1 MGVVDLGEVG
11 GRDEVLG
18 GVAELDGA
26 RAVLV
31 GDLQVVERDEA
42 ARVVRVG
49 DRVDDAQQLV
59 SAHLLRGDPHVLE
72 RAHDLLGRAGELRGR
87 LLAGRRLDGHDEQ
100 SAPLD
105 VLLGLG
111 DLALDDLVDVAAEAV
126 AGVVALDGRQ
136 EGVGA
141 ERVAVDDAAQDLD
154 LEVHGVVERV
164 EQFGPVLV
172 DLALLGLAGRLEAG
186 VLELDDAAVDA
197 LLELDGAVLAQKLVA
212 ERVLR
217 ALVGAQH
224 ERAGVVLGRQQAL
237 HALLLSG
244 LLRGALAALAGLR
257 GLRVELLLAAGVAA
271 LGADVLAGLLAPS
284 MAPVP
289 VRILCAGR
297 VTVVIVRVAL
307 RLGRGLA
314 VRRRARGCRGLAV
327 VVLVRV
333 AGCGEWGM
341 FPVGAASAGYGVVP
355 IRVAGGRFLPAA
367 ARGGAVVVIV
377 GVAGRLGRGFA
388 VCRRA
393 RRRRGLAVVVIVG
406 VALGGDRRRGALP
419 ASVCGLRAV
428 VVRGGL
434 RGLGRRRWHG
444 DGDVLGAVSRCG
456 RGGRVLDGGHGR
468 GGVGGRRGG
477 RHGRAAVGAH
487 RGAVH
492 ELAVAVGADHV
503 NFSVISMPRPRRRPP
518 APPPSPLWYPSW
530 ASCRLSPW
538 RRRGLHTARA
548 SGRRTGRP
556 SASRGRPSRWRTTAR
571 T

>member
-1 MGVVDLGEVG
+1 M
-11 GRDEVLG
+11 
-18 GVAELDGA
+18 
-26 RAVLV
+26 
-31 GDLQVVERDEA
+31 
-42 ARVVRVG
+42 
-49 DRVDDAQQLV
+49 
-59 SAHLLRGDPHVLE
+59 
-72 RAHDLLGRAGELRGR
+72 
-87 LLAGRRLDGHDEQ
+87 
-100 SAPLD
+100 
-105 VLLGLG
+105 
-111 DLALDDLVDVAAEAV
+111 ALFTV

-136 EGVGA
+136 EGVLA

-164 EQFGPVLV
+164 EQFRPVLV

-186 VLELDDAAVDA
+186 VLELHDAAVDA

-257 GLRVELLLAAGVAA
+257 GLRVELLLAACVA
-271 LGADVLAGLLAPS
+271 
-284 MAPVP
+284 
-289 VRILCAGR
+289 
-297 VTVVIVRVAL
+297 VVIVWVAL
-307 RLGRGLA
+307 RLGCGLA

-327 VVLVRV
+327 IVLVRV

-377 GVAGRLGRGFA
+377 GVALRLGCGVA

-406 VALGGDRRRGALP
+406 VALGGGRRRGALP

-434 RGLGRRRWHG
+434 RGLGRSRGH
-444 DGDVLGAVSRCG
+444 GDVLGAVSRCG
-456 RGGRVLDGGHGR
+456 RGGRLLDGGHGR

-518 APPPSPLWYPSW
+518 SPPPSPLWSPSW

-538 RRRGLHTARA
+538 RRRGRRAARA
-548 SGRRTGRP
+548 SERRTGRP

>member
-1 MGVVDLGEVG
+1 M
-11 GRDEVLG
+11 
-18 GVAELDGA
+18 
-26 RAVLV
+26 
-31 GDLQVVERDEA
+31 
-42 ARVVRVG
+42 
-49 DRVDDAQQLV
+49 
-59 SAHLLRGDPHVLE
+59 
-72 RAHDLLGRAGELRGR
+72 
-87 LLAGRRLDGHDEQ
+87 
-100 SAPLD
+100 
-105 VLLGLG
+105 
-111 DLALDDLVDVAAEAV
+111 
-126 AGVVALDGRQ
+126 
-136 EGVGA
+136 
-141 ERVAVDDAAQDLD
+141 
-154 LEVHGVVERV
+154 HGVVERV
-164 EQFGPVLV
+164 EQFRPVLV

-244 LLRGALAALAGLR
+244 LLRGALAALAGFR
-257 GLRVELLLAAGVAA
+257 GLRVELLLAACVAA
-271 LGADVLAGLLAPS
+271 LGADVVAALLAPP

-297 VTVVIVRVAL
+297 V
-307 RLGRGLA
+307 
-314 VRRRARGCRGLAV
+314 
-327 VVLVRV
+327 
-333 AGCGEWGM
+333 
-341 FPVGAASAGYGVVP
+341 AA
-355 IRVAGGRFLPAA
+355 
-367 ARGGAVVVIV
+367 VIV
-377 GVAGRLGRGFA
+377 GVAGRLGCGLA

-393 RRRRGLAVVVIVG
+393 RRRRGLAVVVLVG
-406 VALGGDRRRGALP
+406 VARGRGRGGLQA
-419 ASVCGLRAV
+419 AVCGGLRAV
-428 VVRGGL
+428 IACGGL
-434 RGLGRRRWHG
+434 RGLGHG
-444 DGDVLGAVSRCG
+444 CGCGRGDVLGAVCGCG

-477 RHGRAAVGAH
+477 RQGRAAVGAH

-518 APPPSPLWYPSW
+518 SPPPSPLWSPSW

-538 RRRGLHTARA
+538 RRRGRRGARA

>member
-42 ARVVRVG
+42 ARVARVG

-59 SAHLLRGDPHVLE
+59 SADLLGGDPHVLE

-136 EGVGA
+136 EGVLA

-164 EQFGPVLV
+164 EQFRPVLV

-186 VLELDDAAVDA
+186 VLELHDAAVDA

-257 GLRVELLLAAGVAA
+257 GLRVELLLAACVAA
-271 LGADVLAGLLAPS
+271 LGADVVAALLAPS
-284 MAPVP
+284 MRCPCPSVSS
-289 VRILCAGR
+289 
-297 VTVVIVRVAL
+297 
-307 RLGRGLA
+307 
-314 VRRRARGCRGLAV
+314 ARG
-327 VVLVRV
+327 
-333 AGCGEWGM
+333 
-341 FPVGAASAGYGVVP
+341 
-355 IRVAGGRFLPAA
+355 
-367 ARGGAVVVIV
+367 
-377 GVAGRLGRGFA
+377 
-388 VCRRA
+388 
-393 RRRRGLAVVVIVG
+393 
-406 VALGGDRRRGALP
+406 
-419 ASVCGLRAV
+419 
-428 VVRGGL
+428 
-434 RGLGRRRWHG
+434 
-444 DGDVLGAVSRCG
+444 
-456 RGGRVLDGGHGR
+456 
-468 GGVGGRRGG
+468 
-477 RHGRAAVGAH
+477 
-487 RGAVH
+487 
-492 ELAVAVGADHV
+492 
-503 NFSVISMPRPRRRPP
+503 
-518 APPPSPLWYPSW
+518 
-530 ASCRLSPW
+530 
-538 RRRGLHTARA
+538 
-548 SGRRTGRP
+548 
-556 SASRGRPSRWRTTAR
+556 ASR
-571 T
+571 

>member
-1 MGVVDLGEVG
+1 MGVVVLGEVG

-42 ARVVRVG
+42 ARVARVG

-59 SAHLLRGDPHVLE
+59 SADLLGGDPHVLE

-111 DLALDDLVDVAAEAV
+111 DLTLDDLVDVAAEAV

-136 EGVGA
+136 EGVLA

-164 EQFGPVLV
+164 EQFRPVLV

-186 VLELDDAAVDA
+186 VLELHDAAVDA

-224 ERAGVVLGRQQAL
+224 ERAGVVLSRQQAL

-257 GLRVELLLAAGVAA
+257 GLRVELLLAACVAT
-271 LGADVLAGLLAPS
+271 LGADVVAALLAPS

-297 VTVVIVRVAL
+297 VAVVIVWVAL
-307 RLGRGLA
+307 RLGCGLA

-327 VVLVRV
+327 IVLVRV

-377 GVAGRLGRGFA
+377 GVAGRLGCGLA

-406 VALGGDRRRGALP
+406 VALGGGRRRGALP

-434 RGLGRRRWHG
+434 RGLGRSRGH
-444 DGDVLGAVSRCG
+444 GDVLGAVSRCG
-456 RGGRVLDGGHGR
+456 RGGRLLDGGHGR

-518 APPPSPLWYPSW
+518 SPPPSPLWSPSW

-538 RRRGLHTARA
+538 RRRGRCTARA
-548 SGRRTGRP
+548 SERRTGRP

>member
-59 SAHLLRGDPHVLE
+59 SADLLGGDPHVLE

-136 EGVGA
+136 EGVLA

-164 EQFGPVLV
+164 EQFRPVLV

-186 VLELDDAAVDA
+186 VLELHDAAVDA

-257 GLRVELLLAAGVAA
+257 GLRVELLLAACVAA
-271 LGADVLAGLLAPS
+271 LGADVVAALLAPS

-297 VTVVIVRVAL
+297 VAVVIVWVAL
-307 RLGRGLA
+307 RLGCGLA

-327 VVLVRV
+327 VV
-333 AGCGEWGM
+333 
-341 FPVGAASAGYGVVP
+341 
-355 IRVAGGRFLPAA
+355 
-367 ARGGAVVVIV
+367 
-377 GVAGRLGRGFA
+377 
-388 VCRRA
+388 
-393 RRRRGLAVVVIVG
+393 IVG
-406 VALGGDRRRGALP
+406 VALGGGRRRGALP

-434 RGLGRRRWHG
+434 RGLGRSRGH
-444 DGDVLGAVSRCG
+444 GDVLGAVSRCG
-456 RGGRVLDGGHGR
+456 RGGRLLDGGHGR

-518 APPPSPLWYPSW
+518 SPPPSPLWSPSW

-538 RRRGLHTARA
+538 RRRGRCTARA
-548 SGRRTGRP
+548 SERRTGRP